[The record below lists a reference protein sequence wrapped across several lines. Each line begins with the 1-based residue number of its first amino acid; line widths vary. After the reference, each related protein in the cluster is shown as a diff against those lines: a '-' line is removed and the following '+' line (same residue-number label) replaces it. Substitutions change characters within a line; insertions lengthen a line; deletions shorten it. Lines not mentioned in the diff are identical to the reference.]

1 MGDFPGD
8 VFLVDCPAR
17 PAIEIIADK
26 WAVVVVFALSG
37 GTASSSTTA

>member
-1 MGDFPGD
+1 MGDFSGD
-8 VFLVDCPAR
+8 VFLADCPAR

-26 WAVVVVFALSG
+26 RAVVVVFALSG